1 MAKNQID
8 KDIATVGGDLEE
20 FVRDE
25 NGNIY
30 PTIENFYRF
39 CSERKLMGIKCKEC
53 GTIFVP
59 PKMSCSKYDSYNFDW
74 ITLKGRGKL
83 LTYSIVHV
91 APTDFQAIAP
101 YIVGIVELEEG
112 LKLPGIVKLKEI
124 EDIKIGM
131 DLVVDFEKTSTKSW
145 VGNTRYYFKQP

>member
-1 MAKNQID
+1 MTKKQDIKN
-8 KDIATVGGDLEE
+8 ASTVGGDIED
-20 FVRDE
+20 FTRDE

-53 GTIFVP
+53 GNILAP
-59 PKMSCSKYDSYNFDW
+59 PKMSCSKYDSYKFDW
-74 ITLKGRGKL
+74 ITLKGKGKL

-112 LKLPGIVKLKEI
+112 PKLPGIVKLKKV

-131 DLVVDFEKTSTKSW
+131 DLVTDFEKTSIESW

>member
-1 MAKNQID
+1 MIKKRDIKN
-8 KDIATVGGDLEE
+8 ASTFGGDLED
-20 FVRDE
+20 FIRDE

-39 CSERKLMGIKCKEC
+39 CSERKLMGIKCKKC
-53 GTIFVP
+53 GTILVP
-59 PKMSCSKYDSYNFDW
+59 PRMSCSKYDSYDFDW
-74 ITLKGRGKL
+74 IELKGKGKL

-112 LKLPGIVKLKEI
+112 PKLPGIVKLKEI
-124 EDIKIGM
+124 DDVKIGM
-131 DLVVDFEKTSTKSW
+131 DLLVDFETTSAKSW

>member
-1 MAKNQID
+1 MAKNQVN
-8 KDIATVGGDLEE
+8 KDPSTVGGDLEE

-39 CSERKLMGIKCKEC
+39 CSERKFMGIKCKEC
-53 GTIFVP
+53 GTILIP
-59 PKMSCSKYDSYNFDW
+59 PRMSCLKCDSSHFDW
-74 ITLKGRGKL
+74 VNLKGKGKL
-83 LTYSIVHV
+83 LTYSIVHI
-91 APTDFQAIAP
+91 APTDFQATAP

-112 LKLPGIVKLKEI
+112 RKLPGIVKLKEI

-131 DLVVDFEKTSTKSW
+131 DLVVDFEKASTESW